1 MNRRGMTLLEL
12 VVGLT
17 VTGLVLSAGYAAF
30 SSVTDHHAR
39 AEAATSAVSRA
50 AAARR
55 TLSRWLEGARLTVE
69 DGGPP
74 FQGLDGFHDGLPD
87 DELTF
92 LTVTGGHPGVM
103 ETVLRLYVDR
113 DSATPE
119 RGLSAELSEWRGT
132 TLRRIE
138 VEPAAI
144 SLDFR
149 YFTRMLGHGEWL
161 ASWISSTVLPA
172 GVELRLGAVK
182 GDSLPA
188 LLRLP
193 VAVPLGSRR

>member
-1 MNRRGMTLLEL
+1 MTLMEL

-30 SSVTDHHAR
+30 SSVTDHRAR
-39 AEAATSAVSRA
+39 AEAVTSAISHA

-55 TLSRWLEGARLTVE
+55 TLSRWLEGARLTVD

-74 FQGLDGFHDGLPD
+74 FQGLDGIHDGLPN

-92 LTVTGGHPGVM
+92 LTTAGGNGRLM
-103 ETVLRLYVDR
+103 EMVLRLYVDR

-119 RGLSAELSEWRGT
+119 RGLTAELSEWRGT
-132 TLRRIE
+132 TMQRIE
-138 VEPAAI
+138 VEPAATT
-144 SLDFR
+144 LDLR
-149 YFTRMLGHGEWL
+149 YFTRMLGHDEWL
-161 ASWISSTVLPA
+161 PSWISSTVLPA
-172 GVELRLGAVK
+172 GVELRLAAVE
-182 GDSLPA
+182 GDTLPA

>member
-12 VVGLT
+12 MVGLT

-30 SSVTDHHAR
+30 SSVTDHRAR
-39 AEAATSAVSRA
+39 AEAATGAISHA

-55 TLSRWLEGARLTVE
+55 TLSRWLEGARLTVD

-74 FQGLDGFHDGLPD
+74 FQGLDGVHDGLPD

-92 LTVTGGHPGVM
+92 LTTTGGHPGVM

-119 RGLSAELSEWRGT
+119 RGLSAELSELRAT
-132 TLRRIE
+132 TLRRVE

-161 ASWISSTVLPA
+161 ASWISSTVLPV
-172 GVELRLGAVK
+172 GVELRLGAAK